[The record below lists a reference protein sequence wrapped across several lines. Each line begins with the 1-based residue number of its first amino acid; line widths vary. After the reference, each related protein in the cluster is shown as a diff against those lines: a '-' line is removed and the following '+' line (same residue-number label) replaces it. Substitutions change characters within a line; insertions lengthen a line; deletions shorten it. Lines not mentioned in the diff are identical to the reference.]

1 MRWLMRECSDTA
13 GLGENAAEE
22 ESVCVQPT
30 PCRRGA
36 QRLRVAAMVSSWIR
50 PEGLNLQ
57 KEATKE
63 PVHDYCRQTQSGT
76 TRLVPYK
83 AIPRKMLQ
91 QVCGVVSALKGSQR
105 WSNKRV

>member
-1 MRWLMRECSDTA
+1 
-13 GLGENAAEE
+13 
-22 ESVCVQPT
+22 VQPT

-36 QRLRVAAMVSSWIR
+36 QRLRVAAMVPSWIR

-83 AIPRKMLQ
+83 AIPEKMLQ
-91 QVCGVVSALKGSQR
+91 EVCGVVSALKGSQR
-105 WSNKRV
+105 WSNKECEHRRHVCR